1 MLIPPPYAIDIGD
14 RTVKIAQLIPRHRWD
29 PQRAWPCLRDLAE
42 HDLTEG
48 WVVNG
53 EIMDPSSLA
62 TFLRRVIARAT
73 PWFLRSTHAVI
84 TLPETRTYLT
94 TIAVPSGDDHA
105 ATVRRTV
112 AAALP
117 IDAEHA
123 VIATTTISGTD
134 ERIAIAAVP
143 TDVVESYATLLR
155 RVGLTLIACTT
166 EADALA
172 RAVASTSP
180 TPTPKIVLDF
190 GATRTGAI
198 IAAGTV
204 VAASVTIPV
213 SGMQLTAAIAAKL
226 RIDLAAAERTKHAA
240 DLTRVAS
247 DDRAA
252 TALAD
257 ALAPLIDGITRLR
270 AFASTHLPMS
280 MHPTSLT
287 LTGGGA
293 ALGGLDQFLR
303 EHIRLPVDRFILPDA
318 VTTELP
324 PHATAHSGRLATLF
338 GLGLIALD
346 PVATLSEP
354 TL

>member
-1 MLIPPPYAIDIGD
+1 MLIPTPYAIDIGD

-29 PQRAWPCLRDLAE
+29 PQHAWPRLRDLAE
-42 HDLTEG
+42 HDLADG

-53 EIMDPSSLA
+53 AIMDPPSLA
-62 TFLRRVIARAT
+62 TFLHRIITRAT

-84 TLPETRTYLT
+84 TLPETRTFLT
-94 TIAVPSGDDHA
+94 TIAVPSGDDRA
-105 ATVRRTV
+105 AVVRRTMT
-112 AAALP
+112 AALP
-117 IDAEHA
+117 IDTEHA
-123 VIATTTISGTD
+123 VIATTTIPGTN
-134 ERIAIAAVP
+134 ERLAVAAVP
-143 TDVVESYATLLR
+143 TDVVESHAALLR

-172 RAVASTSP
+172 RAVAFTSP

-198 IAAGTV
+198 IAMGTV

-226 RIDLAAAERTKHAA
+226 RIDLATAERAKHDT

-252 TALAD
+252 TAVAD
-257 ALAPLIDGITRLR
+257 ALAPLIDGIARLR
-270 AFASTHLPMS
+270 TFASTHLPTS
-280 MHPTSLT
+280 VHPASLT

-303 EHIRLPVDRFILPDA
+303 EHIHLPVDRFALHDA
-318 VTTELP
+318 VTAELP
-324 PHATAHSGRLATLF
+324 PHAATHSGRLATLF

-346 PVATLSEP
+346 PVAALNEP
-354 TL
+354 AL